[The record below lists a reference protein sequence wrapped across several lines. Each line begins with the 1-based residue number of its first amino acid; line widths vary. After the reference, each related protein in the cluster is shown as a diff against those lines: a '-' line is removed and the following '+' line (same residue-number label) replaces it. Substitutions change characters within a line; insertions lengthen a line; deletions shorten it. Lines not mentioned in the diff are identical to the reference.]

1 VDLREISWKGL
12 DWIHLAQNRLCS
24 MELIIY
30 LHCVTPK
37 DVIMIDTNYVV
48 VKRKIKTHIF
58 NANEIADGNE
68 LSRGPLI

>member
-1 VDLREISWKGL
+1 
-12 DWIHLAQNRLCS
+12 